1 MIFFLII
8 PHPQVNIECLE
19 SIPYL
24 STGFIRAQKI
34 IVLKTKVKE
43 MQLEKSALY
52 QEMETLKREAMAMK
66 EDLKEELA
74 KNQEVF
80 EEEAK
85 TKSEMAREIENL
97 KREVERVT
105 AEKTGI
111 EYEMFGYVTR
121 LNTIDATLK
130 ALTNPGK

>member
-1 MIFFLII
+1 M
-8 PHPQVNIECLE
+8 E
-19 SIPYL
+19 SIPYI
-24 STGFIRAQKI
+24 SKGFIRAQKI
-34 IVLKTKVKE
+34 IVLKSKVKD
-43 MQLEKSALY
+43 MQLEQSALH

-85 TKSEMAREIENL
+85 TKSEMAREIEKL
-97 KREVERVT
+97 KRDVERVT
-105 AEKTGI
+105 AEKNGI
-111 EYEMFGYVTR
+111 EDEMFGYVAR

>member
-1 MIFFLII
+1 M
-8 PHPQVNIECLE
+8 E
-19 SIPYL
+19 SIPYI
-24 STGFIRAQKI
+24 SKGFIRAQKI
-34 IVLKTKVKE
+34 IVLKSKVKE
-43 MQLEKSALY
+43 MELEKSAFY

-66 EDLKEELA
+66 MDLKEELA

-85 TKSEMAREIENL
+85 TKSKMAREIENL

-105 AEKTGI
+105 AEKNEI
-111 EYEMFGYVTR
+111 ENEMFGYVTR

>member
-1 MIFFLII
+1 M
-8 PHPQVNIECLE
+8 NIECLE
-19 SIPYL
+19 SIPYI
-24 STGFIRAQKI
+24 SKGFIRAQKI

-43 MQLEKSALY
+43 MQLEKSALH
-52 QEMETLKREAMAMK
+52 QEMETLKREALVMK

-74 KNQEVF
+74 KNREVF

-105 AEKTGI
+105 TEKNEI
-111 EYEMFGYVTR
+111 EDEMFGYVTR

>member
-1 MIFFLII
+1 M
-8 PHPQVNIECLE
+8 
-19 SIPYL
+19 
-24 STGFIRAQKI
+24 
-34 IVLKTKVKE
+34 LKKKVKE
-43 MQLEKSALY
+43 MQLEKSALH

-85 TKSEMAREIENL
+85 VKSEMAREIEKL
-97 KREVERVT
+97 KRDVERVT
-105 AEKTGI
+105 AEKNGI
-111 EYEMFGYVTR
+111 ENEMFGYVAR

>member
-1 MIFFLII
+1 M
-8 PHPQVNIECLE
+8 NIECLE
-19 SIPYL
+19 SIPYI
-24 STGFIRAQKI
+24 SKGFIRAQKI
-34 IVLKTKVKE
+34 IVLKSKVKE
-43 MQLEKSALY
+43 MELEKSAID

-66 EDLKEELA
+66 EDLKEEVA

-97 KREVERVT
+97 KRKVERVT
-105 AEKTGI
+105 AEKNGI
-111 EYEMFGYVTR
+111 EDEMFGYVTR

>member
-1 MIFFLII
+1 M
-8 PHPQVNIECLE
+8 NIECLE
-19 SIPYL
+19 NIPYI
-24 STGFIRAQKI
+24 SKGFIRAQKI

-43 MQLEKSALY
+43 MQLEKSALH
-52 QEMETLKREAMAMK
+52 QEMETLKREALAMK
-66 EDLKEELA
+66 EDLEEELA
-74 KNQEVF
+74 KNQEMF

-97 KREVERVT
+97 KREVERVAT
-105 AEKTGI
+105 EKNEI
-111 EYEMFGYVTR
+111 EDEMFGYVTR